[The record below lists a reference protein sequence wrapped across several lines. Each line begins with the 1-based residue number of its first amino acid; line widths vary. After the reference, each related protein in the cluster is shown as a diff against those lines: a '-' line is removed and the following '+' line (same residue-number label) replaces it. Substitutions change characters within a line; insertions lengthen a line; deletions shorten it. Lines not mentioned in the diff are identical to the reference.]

1 MKKISVLVP
10 TYNEEGNVIPL
21 SEAII
26 CQFRDHLPDY
36 DYELIFIDNDSKDD
50 TRNRI
55 RSLCAENPRIKA
67 IFNAK
72 NYGQFSS
79 PYYGIL
85 QATGDCIVVMC
96 ADFQDPVELIPKYV
110 KEWEAGYKIV
120 LGQKTTS
127 KEKRTVRAFRSFY
140 YRLLRKHSDAEF
152 IDHATGFG
160 LYDREF
166 IETLRKIEE
175 PHPFLRGLVA
185 EMGYDIKLVE
195 YEQPKRRAGKSSNG
209 LFGYYDAG
217 MQGITSYT
225 KFGVRLAVFF
235 GVLFTLASISV
246 SIGLGIYKLLHWNT
260 FMLSGHAFNMAIFI
274 AVSLQMLFIG
284 IVGEYVLNINSR
296 MKKRPLV
303 IESERINFDSSDDQ

>member
-10 TYNEEGNVIPL
+10 TYNEEDNVVPL

-26 CQFRDHLPDY
+26 AQFRDHLPNYEY
-36 DYELIFIDNDSKDD
+36 DITFIDNDSKDD

-55 RSLCAENPRIKA
+55 RSLCAANPNIKA

-79 PYYGIL
+79 PYYGLL
-85 QATGDCIVVMC
+85 QTAGDCTIMMC
-96 ADFQDPVELIPKYV
+96 ADFQDPVELIPRYV
-110 KEWEAGYKIV
+110 EEWEAGNKIV
-120 LGQKTTS
+120 LGQKTKS
-127 KEKRTVRAFRSFY
+127 KESRIVRSFRNFY
-140 YRLLRKHSDAEF
+140 YKILRKHSNVE
-152 IDHATGFG
+152 ILNNVTGSG
-160 LYDREF
+160 LYDRGF
-166 IETLRKIEE
+166 IETLRSVEE
-175 PHPFLRGLVA
+175 PRPFIRGLVM
-185 EMGYDIKLVE
+185 EIGHNIKLIP
-195 YEQPKRRAGKSSNG
+195 YEQPKRRSGKSSNG

-235 GVLFTLASISV
+235 GVLFTIASIGV
-246 SIGLGIYKLLHWNT
+246 SAGLGIYKLLNWDT
-260 FMLSGHAFNMAIFI
+260 FMLRGYMFNMAIFL

-284 IVGEYVLNINSR
+284 VVGEYVLEVGAR

-303 IESERINFDSSDDQ
+303 IESERINF